1 MLFLTFASS
10 FKNIIYMQYKIVV
23 WFFVILS
30 FSACSND
37 FELTEKGKETP
48 LIYGLL
54 SPNDTAI
61 YVRVEKTF
69 VNEDVEPAIL
79 AQDPANLYYDNVE
92 VVLRNLKNP
101 SNEFILQKV
110 DGTAEGYPRAEGF
123 FVQAPNILYKLKKDN
138 LPGGALGDNN
148 RYEILVRETDGKV
161 LASAQTEV
169 LRELAEKDITSP
181 SSSASLA
188 FDYNRDFNVSFR
200 SDPYAFIHD
209 IYLTVYFSEEK
220 DGVLTEKSL
229 RWPIVRNL
237 NANQPNNLN
246 IQYGIKGRSFYEFL
260 KSNLEEDPRITRFL
274 KFATIEVASGGF
286 ELREYINIVQANLG
300 ITSSGEI
307 PSYTNVNNGIGL
319 FSSRT
324 SVKRENVSFAIM
336 TRDSI
341 SNGIITK
348 NLNFR

>member
-1 MLFLTFASS
+1 M
-10 FKNIIYMQYKIVV
+10 V
-23 WFFVILS
+23 
-30 FSACSND
+30 
-37 FELTEKGKETP
+37 
-48 LIYGLL
+48 YGLL

-69 VNEDVEPAIL
+69 INEEVEPAVL
-79 AQDPANLYYDNVE
+79 AQDPTNLYYENIE
-92 VVLRNLKNP
+92 VILRNTNTP
-101 SNEFILQKV
+101 SQAYKLEKV
-110 DGTAEGYPRAEGF
+110 DGNLEGYPREAGF

-138 LPGGALGDNN
+138 LPGGNLEDNKQ
-148 RYEILVRETDGKV
+148 YELIVREADGKV
-161 LASAQTEV
+161 LASAKTQV
-169 LRELAEKDITSP
+169 LRALTEKDITSP

-188 FDYNRDFNVSFR
+188 FDYSRDFNLSFR
-200 SDPYAFIHD
+200 SDPFAYIHD
-209 IYLTVYFSEEK
+209 IYLTIYFSEEK
-220 DGVLTEKSL
+220 DGILSEKSL

-246 IQYGIKGRSFYEFL
+246 IQYAFKGRAFYEFL
-260 KSNLEEDPRITRFL
+260 KSNLTEDPKISRFL
-274 KFATIEVASGGF
+274 KFASVEIASGGL
-286 ELREYINIVQANLG
+286 ELRDYINIVQANLG

-324 SVKRENVSFAIM
+324 SVRRDNVSFALM

-341 SNGIITK
+341 ANGIITK

>member
-1 MLFLTFASS
+1 MKYT
-10 FKNIIYMQYKIVV
+10 IVV
-23 WFFVILS
+23 WFSVILAL
-30 FSACSND
+30 FSCSNE
-37 FELTEKGKETP
+37 FELTEKGQEKP

-69 VNEDVEPAIL
+69 INEDVEPAVL
-79 AQDPANLYYDNVE
+79 AQDPDNLYYDNVQ
-92 VVLRNLKNP
+92 VILRNINKP
-101 SNEFILQKV
+101 ANEFILQKV
-110 DGTAEGYPRAEGF
+110 DGNAEGYPRAEGF

-138 LPGGALGDNN
+138 LPGGVLGDNTQ
-148 RYEILVRETDGKV
+148 YEILVRQPDGQI

-169 LRELAEKDITSP
+169 LRELTEKDITSP

-188 FDYNRDFNVSFR
+188 FDYNRDFNISFR

-220 DGVLTEKSL
+220 NGILTEKSL

-246 IQYGIKGRSFYEFL
+246 IQYAIRGRGFYEFL
-260 KSNLEEDPRITRFL
+260 KSNLDEDPQITRFL
-274 KFATIEVASGGF
+274 KFASIEVSSGGL
-286 ELREYINIVQANLG
+286 ELRDYINIVQANLG

-307 PSYTNVNNGIGL
+307 PFYTNVKNGIGL

-324 SVKRENVSFAIM
+324 SVKRENISFAIM

-341 SNGIITK
+341 SNGVITK

>member
-1 MLFLTFASS
+1 MKYTAF
-10 FKNIIYMQYKIVV
+10 V
-23 WFFVILS
+23 WFCVSLTL
-30 FSACSND
+30 FSCSND

-48 LIYGLL
+48 LVYGLL

-69 VNEDVEPAIL
+69 INEEVEPAVL
-79 AQDPANLYYDNVE
+79 AQDPTNLYYENIE
-92 VVLRNLKNP
+92 VILRNTNTP
-101 SNEFILQKV
+101 SQAYKLEKV
-110 DGTAEGYPRAEGF
+110 DGNLEGYPREAGF

-138 LPGGALGDNN
+138 LPGGNLEDNKQ
-148 RYEILVRETDGKV
+148 YELIVREADGKV
-161 LASAQTEV
+161 LASAKTQV
-169 LRELAEKDITSP
+169 LRALTEKDITSP

-188 FDYNRDFNVSFR
+188 FDYSRDFNLSFR
-200 SDPYAFIHD
+200 SDPFAYIHD
-209 IYLTVYFSEEK
+209 IYLTIYFSEEK
-220 DGVLTEKSL
+220 DGILSEKSL

-246 IQYGIKGRSFYEFL
+246 IQYAFKGRAFYEFL
-260 KSNLEEDPRITRFL
+260 KSNLTEDPKISRFL
-274 KFATIEVASGGF
+274 KFASVEIASGGL
-286 ELREYINIVQANLG
+286 ELRDYINIVQANLG

-324 SVKRENVSFAIM
+324 SVRRDNVSFALM

-341 SNGIITK
+341 ANGIITK